1 LSPYL
6 FNLTLE
12 AMMQEAMKSVDTGV
26 WIHGQRVTNLK
37 FADDTDLVT
46 ESQDQLQKLTH
57 RVNESSKRF

>member
-1 LSPYL
+1 
-6 FNLTLE
+6 
-12 AMMQEAMKSVDTGV
+12 MQEAMKSVDTGV